1 MTSITRRLFTT
12 IAAAALGLGLLATG
26 AGAGQIAPSQQDG
39 PFQGVVIVPASA
51 SPAQDA
57 APEAQGF
64 RRGKLVAYDAAA
76 NPGDIIVNTRENR
89 LYYVLGGGQ
98 AVMFR
103 VATAKKGFEWRGTHQ
118 VSSKVKWPDW
128 RPPTVMRKRRPELPA
143 YMAGGPEN
151 PLGARAIYLGSS
163 LYRIHGTNEP
173 ASIGKPA
180 SSGCIRMLNE
190 DVSELYRHVKLGAR
204 VTVM

>member
-1 MTSITRRLFTT
+1 MNKLLAT
-12 IAAAALGLGLLATG
+12 IASAAFGLGLLATS
-26 AGAGQIAPSQQDG
+26 ALAGQVSPSQQDG
-39 PFQGVVIVPASA
+39 PFQGVTIVPASA
-51 SPAQDA
+51 SPTQDV
-57 APEAQGF
+57 APEADGF
-64 RRGKLVAYDAAA
+64 KRGQVVAYDTAA
-76 NPGDIIVNTRENR
+76 NPGDIIVDTKANR

-103 VATAKKGFEWRGTHQ
+103 VATAKRGFEWRGTHQ

-128 RPPTVMRKRRPELPA
+128 RPPAEMRKRRPELPR
-143 YMAGGPEN
+143 YMAGGPNN

-163 LYRIHGTNEP
+163 IYRIHGTNEP
-173 ASIGKPA
+173 SSIGKAA